1 MAKREKSRTEIM
13 TACTR
18 RAKLLLVLMIVWDIG
33 CIALAPSLDKSNA
46 YIGAHGARI
55 LVLLLVRWGFSA
67 AESIIRLLCDIAEQR
82 QAASPA
88 QGSAAA
94 APGSAAP
101 AAQSA
106 PGSAAPAAQSA
117 PESVP
122 GTYNAQREADIY
134 RMSQRATRTGAEA
147 VRGFIDGDK

>member
-55 LVLLLVRWGFSA
+55 LVLLLVRWGFGA

-82 QAASPA
+82 QAASTA

-106 PGSAAPAAQSA
+106 P
-117 PESVP
+117 ERVP

>member
-1 MAKREKSRTEIM
+1 MAKREKSRAEIM

-33 CIALAPSLDKSNA
+33 CIVLAPSLDKSNA

-55 LVLLLVRWGFSA
+55 LVLLLVRWGFGA
-67 AESIIRLLCDIAEQR
+67 AENVIELLCDIAQQR

-94 APGSAAP
+94 
-101 AAQSA
+101 A

-134 RMSQRATRTGAEA
+134 RMSQRNQNSVPTTDGSGARA
-147 VRGFIDGDK
+147 VQGFIDGDK